1 MDNFGQRIKK
11 LREMRG
17 YTQKA
22 LAQKAGIHEMTI
34 QFYEYGTRNPKPE
47 QLQKLAEALEV
58 DIAFLRPA
66 CIDTPMALYALLFDL
81 VEEYGDIVFENKGGT
96 VLFGIDHFTHSR
108 DNFKLVDAMNAH
120 KKMTPDEFRQW
131 LIDYPPKVH
140 NGKIED

>member
-108 DNFKLVDAMNAH
+108 DNLKLSDAMNAH
-120 KKMTPDEFRQW
+120 KKMTSEEFRQW
-131 LIDYPPKVH
+131 LINYPSKVH